1 MKWVGEGSDGLWGG
15 SDGLEISVFPDAGEV
30 DVDDD
35 QVAVVGHAQ
44 TGGSLH
50 LAAMGVHH

>member
-1 MKWVGEGSDGLWGG
+1 MVCGVGDV
-15 SDGLEISVFPDAGEV
+15 LEISVLPDAGEV
-30 DVDDD
+30 DVDDH
-35 QVAVVGHAQ
+35 QVTVVGHAQ

>member
-1 MKWVGEGSDGLWGG
+1 MVCGVGDV
-15 SDGLEISVFPDAGEV
+15 LEISVLPDAGEV

-35 QVAVVGHAQ
+35 QVSVVGDAQ

>member
-1 MKWVGEGSDGLWGG
+1 MGGRESDGLWGG
-15 SDGLEISVFPDAGEV
+15 SDGLEISVLPDAGEV

-35 QVAVVGHAQ
+35 QVSVVGHAE